1 MYVFVCFIREK
12 YKLTLHLKLKE
23 RERLT
28 LGKILILLYSVKN
41 PIFRFLHMC
50 RDLRKFAP
58 DVVQVPMAHL
68 PQYS

>member
-1 MYVFVCFIREK
+1 MCFIRKK
-12 YKLTLHLKLKE
+12 YKPSIHLELKK

-28 LGKILILLYSVKN
+28 LGKNTYVVLLYSVKN
-41 PIFRFLHMC
+41 PIFRLLHMW

-58 DVVQVPMAHL
+58 DVVEVPMAHL